1 MKYSEDFLN
10 NSYDLFDN
18 LMEIRDNVKDY
29 SNIKKLIDKLFDYGW
44 SYELSSYIIE
54 NIDFENLNE
63 TEFMDVFESA
73 YNRFDIKG

>member
-1 MKYSEDFLN
+1 MEYTEDFLD

-18 LMEIRDNVKDY
+18 LMEIRDNVSDY
-29 SNIKKLIDKLFDYGW
+29 SDIKKLIDILFDYGW

-63 TEFMDVFESA
+63 TEFMDMFESA

>member
-1 MKYSEDFLN
+1 MEYSEDFLN
-10 NSYDLFDN
+10 VSYDLFDN
-18 LMEIRDNVKDY
+18 LIEIRDNVKDY

-63 TEFMDVFESA
+63 TEFMDVFEGA